1 MLKINRLMV
10 FAALVLSCVVV
21 KADTI
26 EKINI
31 LGNKRISDEAIFYRI
46 KSEEGQSLD
55 LDKIS
60 EDIQR
65 LWDLQVFADIIVD
78 LKDGENGKI
87 LTYLFKE
94 RPIVKDYNFLG
105 NHVYGPN
112 LLMDKLQEKGII
124 LRKNA
129 QVDYKMIS
137 KTKKAI
143 VELYKEKGYQNILV
157 KHKIEIAA
165 GNTSYITYT
174 IVEGSKIHIYAIDF
188 KGNDEFSSKKIR
200 KAMKKLSQ
208 HWMFS
213 FISSKDTYSDEK
225 FDEDI
230 ENIKQAYW
238 EKGYKDIYVGKPIIE
253 IKDFTSERQ
262 KKKNKER
269 ELRNKKVKQDIRMF
283 MTIPL
288 FEGEKYTMGQV
299 SFVDNKLLPDGVLLK
314 DWKVKEN
321 GPYNLSEINEFQ
333 KTISEMYNNS
343 GYLQFVVEQIPEVKE
358 GNLINLTFK
367 FDEGKQFRLNRLEFE
382 GNIITRDKVIR
393 REVMIPEGGIFQ
405 VEAFKN
411 SMLRINQL
419 GFFDVSKGNPS
430 VDLNPK
436 DSTVDVVI
444 RGEESGV
451 NEINFG
457 GGYSEY
463 AGLFLQAS
471 YSTRNFLGR
480 GEQLSL
486 STNLGSYITSYNLAF
501 TEPWIFDYPHSF
513 SVNFFKS
520 DTEYYNFSR
529 NSSGF
534 SVGFGFRLKTFL
546 TYGVNYK
553 YELVDVPGSSVMNS
567 DVFKPIQN
575 RLTSSITQSLSVNTL
590 NNLYMPS
597 KGSKYQLS
605 FEYAGWEFGGDNLK
619 YQLMF
624 RGTQIFKAIG
634 KTIFVVNTR
643 IGFQEALNGAEE
655 NFIPYY
661 DRYFIGGE
669 STVRGYD
676 YRRIAP
682 ADPDFPAETIGGTK
696 MFVANLEWVLP
707 IENKFQFA
715 LFYDLGGVWLENESF
730 FASTQTLHRSFG
742 VEARF
747 NLPVFQL
754 PIRLIYG
761 YPLDPV
767 LGQSKSGN
775 IQFTI
780 GTLF

>member
-1 MLKINRLMV
+1 MLKTKKLFVYLLIFFGCMFLY
-10 FAALVLSCVVV
+10 
-21 KADTI
+21 ADNI

-31 LGNKRISDEAIFYRI
+31 IGNKRISDEAVFYRI
-46 KSEEGQSLD
+46 KSEEGKPLSAD
-55 LDKIS
+55 TIS
-60 EDIQR
+60 EDIKR
-65 LWDLQVFADIIVD
+65 LWDLQVFADIVVD
-78 LKDGENGKI
+78 VKDGENGKI
-87 LTYLFKE
+87 VTFLFKE
-94 RPIVKDYNFLG
+94 RPIIKDYNFLG

-112 LLMDKLQEKGII
+112 LLKDKLQEKGVV
-124 LRKNA
+124 LRNNA
-129 QVDYKMIS
+129 QVDYEQIS

-143 VELYKEKGYQNILV
+143 IELYKEKGYQNIQV
-157 KHKIEIAA
+157 KDDVELAA
-165 GNTSYITYT
+165 GNTAYITFH
-174 IVEGSKIHIYAIDF
+174 IIEGSKIHIYEIKF
-188 KGNDEFSSKKIR
+188 SGNKALSDKKIK
-200 KAMKKLSQ
+200 KAMEKLAE
-208 HWMFS
+208 HGMFS
-213 FISSKDTYSDEK
+213 FFSSKDTYSDEK
-225 FDEDI
+225 FEEDL
-230 ENIKQAYW
+230 ENIKKAYW
-238 EKGYKDIYVGKPIIE
+238 EKGYKDIFIGKPVIE
-253 IKDFTSERQ
+253 IKDFTSEKQ
-262 KKKNKER
+262 KEKNKKR
-269 ELRNKKVKQDIRMF
+269 LARNKKVKEDIRMF
-283 MTIPL
+283 MTIPV
-288 FEGEKYTMGQV
+288 FEGEQYFMGQV
-299 SFVDNKLLPDGVLLK
+299 SFVDNKLLSDEALLQM
-314 DWKVKEN
+314 WKVKQ
-321 GPYNLSEINEFQ
+321 GDVYNLTAINEFQ
-333 KTISEMYNNS
+333 KDISELYNNS
-343 GYLQFVVEQIPEVKE
+343 GYLQFVMQQIPQVKE
-358 GNLINLTFK
+358 GNIIDLTFK
-367 FDEGKQFRLNRLEFE
+367 FDEGKQFRMNRLEFE
-382 GNIITRDKVIR
+382 GNIITRDKVLR
-393 REVMIPEGGIFQ
+393 REVMIPEGGVFK

-419 GFFDVSKGNPS
+419 GFFDISKSDPS
-430 VDLNPK
+430 IDLNPENN
-436 DSTVDVVI
+436 TVDVVI
-444 RGEESGV
+444 KGEESGV

-501 TEPWIFDYPHSF
+501 SEPWIFDYPHSF

-520 DTEYYNFSR
+520 DTEYYNFTR

-546 TYGVNYK
+546 TYGVSYK

-567 DVFKPIQN
+567 DVFKPIKN
-575 RLTSSITQSLSVNTL
+575 RLTSSITQSLAFNTL
-590 NNLYMPS
+590 NNPYMPT
-597 KGSKYQLS
+597 KGSKYQIS

-619 YQLMF
+619 YQLTF
-624 RGTQIFKAIG
+624 RGTKLFDAFK
-634 KTIFVVNTR
+634 KTFFMVNTR
-643 IGFQEALNGAEE
+643 IAYQEALKGAEE

-669 STVRGYD
+669 NTVRGYD

-682 ADPDFPAETIGGTK
+682 TDPDYPSETIGGTK

-715 LFYDLGGVWLENESF
+715 LFFDVGGVWLEDESF
-730 FASTQTLHRSFG
+730 FASSQTLHKSFG

-767 LGQSKSGN
+767 YGQTKSGN

>member
-1 MLKINRLMV
+1 MLKTKRLIILFTLLIGCV
-10 FAALVLSCVVV
+10 FA

-31 LGNKRISDEAIFYRI
+31 VGNKRISDEAVFYRI
-46 KSEEGQSLD
+46 KSEEGKPLD
-55 LDKIS
+55 MDQVSDDL
-60 EDIQR
+60 ER
-65 LWDLQVFADIIVD
+65 LWDLQVFADIVVD
-78 LKDGENGKI
+78 LKNGKSGKI

-112 LLMDKLQEKGII
+112 LLKDKLQEKGVI
-124 LRKNA
+124 LRTNT
-129 QVDYKMIS
+129 QISYKEIS
-137 KTKKAI
+137 KTSKAI
-143 VELYKEKGYQNILV
+143 IDLYKEKGYQNILV
-157 KHKIEIAA
+157 KHNVELAA
-165 GNTSYITYT
+165 GNTAYITYT
-174 IVEGSKIHIYAIDF
+174 IVEGSKIHIYGLNF
-188 KGNDEFSSKKIR
+188 NGNKALSTKKI
-200 KAMKKLSQ
+200 KKSMDKLSE
-208 HWMFS
+208 HGMFS
-213 FISSKDTYSDEK
+213 FVSSKDTYSDEK

-230 ENIKQAYW
+230 ENIKKAYW
-238 EKGYKDIYVGKPIIE
+238 EKGYKDIFVGKPVIE
-253 IKDFTSERQ
+253 IKDFTSESQ
-262 KKKNKER
+262 KKKNKEK
-269 ELRNKKVKQDIRMF
+269 ELRNKKVKQDIRMYI
-283 MTIPL
+283 TIPL
-288 FEGEKYTMGQV
+288 FEGEQYSMGQV
-299 SFVDNKLLPDGVLLK
+299 SFVDNKLLTDEALVEK
-314 DWKVKEN
+314 WNVKQ
-321 GPYNLSEINEFQ
+321 GTLFDLTSINEFQ
-333 KTISEMYNNS
+333 KDISEIYNNS
-343 GYLQFVVEQIPEVKE
+343 GYLQFFIEQIDEVKE
-358 GNLINLTFK
+358 GNVVDLTFK
-367 FDEGKQFRLNRLEFE
+367 FDEGKQFKLNTLEFE

-393 REVMIPEGGIFQ
+393 REVMIPEGGIFK

-411 SMLRINQL
+411 SMIRINQL
-419 GFFDVSKGNPS
+419 GFFDISKSEPS
-430 VDLNPK
+430 VLPNPE
-436 DSTVDVVI
+436 DGTVDVVI
-444 RGEESGV
+444 KGDESGV

-480 GEQLSL
+480 GEQLQFS
-486 STNLGSYITSYNLAF
+486 SNLGSYIKSYNIAF
-501 TEPWIFDYPHSF
+501 SEPWIFDYPHSF
-513 SVNFFKS
+513 SVNLFKS

-529 NSSGF
+529 NSAGF

-546 TYGVNYK
+546 TYGVSYK
-553 YELVDVPGSSVMNS
+553 YELVDVPGSSIMNS

-575 RLTSSITQSLSVNTL
+575 RLTSSITQTL
-590 NNLYMPS
+590 TFNRLNHLYMPT
-597 KGSKYQLS
+597 KGSKYQFS
-605 FEYAGWEFGGDNLK
+605 FEYAGWELGGDNLK

-624 RGTQIFKAIG
+624 KGTQIFKAI
-634 KTIFVVNTR
+634 KSTIFVINAR
-643 IGFQEALNGAEE
+643 AGFQQALAGAEE

-682 ADPDFPAETIGGTK
+682 ADPDYPTEKIGGTK
-696 MFVANLEWVLP
+696 MFVGNFEWVLP

-715 LFYDLGGVWLENESF
+715 LFFDVGGVWLENESF
-730 FASTQTLHRSFG
+730 FASSQVLHKSFG

-761 YPLDPV
+761 YPLDPI
-767 LGQSKSGN
+767 LGQTKSGN